1 MNLHELVQAV
11 EKVYPNRYIDLSR
24 SFTKYSNRKPG
35 DYQER
40 YILYIAG
47 VDSLEFVTVEAL
59 EQYVENL
66 VGINI

>member
-1 MNLHELVQAV
+1 MTFHELVRQV
-11 EKVYPNRYIDLSR
+11 ESVYPDTMIDISR
-24 SFTKYSNRKPG
+24 SLTKYSNRKPG